1 MNFRDAWLKMF
12 EGAAICRK
20 AWMRS
25 PESAWDCGKRAYVEL
40 AKIYKRGSH
49 RARLIPVTWEMDSQ
63 GNWSS
68 SLVCYFPH
76 MADIDADDWE
86 IYEEGTDDEASKG

>member
-25 PESAWDCGKRAYVEL
+25 PESAYVEL

-68 SLVCYFPH
+68 SLVCYFSH

>member
-1 MNFRDAWLKMF
+1 MKFRDAWLKMF
-12 EGAAICRK
+12 EGAAISRK
-20 AWMRS
+20 SWRRE
-25 PESAWDCGKRAYVEL
+25 PLSAWDFGHQAYVEL

-49 RARLIPVTWEMDSQ
+49 KPRLIPVTWEMDSQ

-76 MADIDADDWE
+76 MNDIDADDWE
-86 IYEEGTDDEASKG
+86 LYEEDSDDEASKG